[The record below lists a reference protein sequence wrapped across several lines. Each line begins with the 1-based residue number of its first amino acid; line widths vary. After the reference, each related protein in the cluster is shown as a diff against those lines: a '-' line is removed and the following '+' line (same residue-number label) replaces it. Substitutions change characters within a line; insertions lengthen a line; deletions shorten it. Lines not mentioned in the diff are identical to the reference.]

1 MKTSD
6 ARLTDLRE
14 NDFVYA
20 ECKCGRNDLLT
31 RGMPKQMGMQPDD
44 KLVEFGARRRRPC
57 ERCRQR
63 GLATVSIRWAE

>member
-31 RGMPKQMGMQPDD
+31 RSMLKQMGMKPDD
-44 KLVEFGARRRRPC
+44 RLMELGARLRC

-63 GLATVSIRWAE
+63 GQVSVSIRRAK